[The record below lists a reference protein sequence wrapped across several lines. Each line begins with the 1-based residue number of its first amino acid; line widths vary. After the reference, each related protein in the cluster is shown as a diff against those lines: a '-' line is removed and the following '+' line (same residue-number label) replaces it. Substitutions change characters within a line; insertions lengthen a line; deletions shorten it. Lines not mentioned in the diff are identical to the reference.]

1 MIGFI
6 KRAVAALAFCL
17 LTACASSGEE
27 PASFPA
33 GGRTFTEYENS
44 CKSYI
49 AQNRHFVLKD
59 KAFELSAN
67 APFEI
72 KPQNPN
78 GQAIL
83 FVHGLGDSPWTFRDI
98 GRALANK
105 GFLVRATLLPG
116 NGTKPSDM
124 IGITEEDWLNSVT
137 AQLQLLKKTSK
148 KVWLGGFST
157 GCNLVTKA
165 AYDHPE
171 VAGLILFSPAFKIK
185 TNMIAI
191 VPFVGLFTDWYKKPD
206 EDTQGVAPFR
216 YETIPLEAVEAFR
229 QSMLK
234 AQEALNSGLYA
245 KPTIIMMTE
254 HDSVIDT
261 ETLIHKLPK
270 IFKHP
275 ASRFIWYGTSSDGS
289 DPRIIYKSDYIPE
302 ERIES
307 FSHMSLTYSPSN
319 SWYGRKGKS
328 RICRDDLSEKELK
341 KCETAKNVWYSTWE
355 SAPDGK
361 ITARLMYNPYFAW
374 QLTQILKVLK
384 N

>member
-1 MIGFI
+1 MGAV
-6 KRAVAALAFCL
+6 KRITVTLVFCL
-17 LTACASSGEE
+17 LTACASSTEE
-27 PASFPA
+27 SRNSPISGP
-33 GGRTFTEYENS
+33 TFAQYEAN
-44 CKSYI
+44 CKSFI
-49 AQNRHFVLKD
+49 SQNRHFVLKD
-59 KAFELSAN
+59 KTFELAAN

-72 KPQNPN
+72 KPRNPN
-78 GQAIL
+78 GESIL
-83 FVHGLGDSPWTFRDI
+83 FIHGLGDSPWTFRDI
-98 GRALANK
+98 GNALAKK
-105 GFLVRATLLPG
+105 GYLVRASLLPG

-124 IGITEEDWLNSVT
+124 IGISEDDWMKSVS
-137 AQLQLLKKTSK
+137 AQLGLLKKTSK

-157 GCNLVTKA
+157 GCNLVTKV

-185 TNMIAI
+185 TDMIAI

-216 YETIPLEAVEAFR
+216 YETIPLEGVEAFR

-234 AQEALNSGLYA
+234 VQEALNSGEYL
-245 KPTIIMMTE
+245 KPVIIMMTE
-254 HDSVIDT
+254 HDSVVDT
-261 ETLIHKLPK
+261 KTLIQKLPK
-270 IFKHP
+270 IFKNP
-275 ASRFIWYGTSSDGS
+275 NSRFIWYGTNSYGS

-328 RICRDDLSEKELK
+328 RICRDDLSEKDMK
-341 KCETAKNVWYSTWE
+341 KCETTKNVWYSTWD

-361 ITARLMYNPYFAW
+361 ITARLMYNPYFTW
-374 QLTQILKVLK
+374 QAEEILQILKK
-384 N
+384 